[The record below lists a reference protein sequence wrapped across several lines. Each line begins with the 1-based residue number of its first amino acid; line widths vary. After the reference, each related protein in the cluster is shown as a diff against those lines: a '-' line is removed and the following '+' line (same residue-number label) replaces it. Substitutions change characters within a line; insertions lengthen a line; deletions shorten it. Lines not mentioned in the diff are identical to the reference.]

1 MVFIELLLQ
10 RKLSFIR
17 VYMQVIWWGF
27 LAHVQQ
33 FSYLLNKFE
42 VWVSFEAVCNILDR
56 FFSLI
61 FQNEIQSFARLQSLK
76 LVCFILWKLCRL
88 FLTRSLQDGDF
99 RSVLNQGRRRVKT
112 LQILVEFF

>member
-1 MVFIELLLQ
+1 M
-10 RKLSFIR
+10 
-17 VYMQVIWWGF
+17 
-27 LAHVQQ
+27 AHVQQ

-76 LVCFILWKLCRL
+76 LVCFILWKLCRFMTFFDKTNNNNNNNNL
-88 FLTRSLQDGDF
+88 LPFDIKYNIYNKNTLR
-99 RSVLNQGRRRVKT
+99 LN
-112 LQILVEFF
+112 